1 MAVSHTTALELLG
14 KAVSFESVRHVQ
26 LTEKSSIDF
35 TEKLSGIVTGVTVYI
50 DASPEILIDEE
61 FYVLSEIRNFEVAP

>member
-14 KAVSFESVRHVQ
+14 KAVSFESVRHVR
-26 LTEKSSIDF
+26 LTDKFSIDF

>member
-14 KAVSFESVRHVQ
+14 KVVSFESVRQVQ
-26 LTEKSSIDF
+26 LSEKSLIDF
-35 TEKLSGIVTGVTVYI
+35 TEKFSGIVTGVSVYI
-50 DASPEILIDEE
+50 DASPEILIDGE